1 MGYEEGD
8 VNVSSKLLCGYPRFV
23 YHNYCVKLMDYA
35 IEQQQQKSSS
45 NNNNSKPVDCIILPS
60 KQAALRARDFIIRA
74 CFPADVHTLSSDDNC
89 IDACSST
96 SSLFQESSN
105 VTIYDL
111 QAQDVHAV
119 MFPRETFSAIE
130 AKSYWQHTG
139 EVVSS
144 RRAEAALL
152 QLGVPFERFTAPFI
166 TNNFI
171 ENKDKENNYI
181 CSPSVVSE
189 NAHVPV
195 RDCPVTGKY
204 LCLHP
209 AIPMEKEANTN
220 TSTNT
225 AKEELRQR
233 ISSIVN
239 QSPNTVFLAP
249 SGMGAIY
256 AALRS
261 VRRFQAPNYYSPVA
275 VYGFPYLDTLKMCG
289 RRELSKGGVEFFGH
303 GNASDLMQL
312 EEMLTKQE
320 QTKICALITE
330 FPSNPLL
337 NCHDL
342 HELRRL
348 ADAHKFALIVDDT
361 IGNFAN
367 VDLLG
372 SGVADVVCTSLT
384 KLFNGRGD
392 AIAGSIIC
400 SEKTEFGRALTE
412 NMRQHHSEVELHDA
426 DARAI
431 VSNSQDFLVRS
442 ERINRTAEGLADW
455 LMALDDVRSVYYPK
469 FNGQADVY
477 RSLLNTQISEADHR
491 PGYGGLMSIV
501 LEEHMCDRSF
511 YDGLNLAKGPSL
523 GTNFTLVC
531 PYTLLAH
538 YHELEFAR
546 AYDVRANLIR
556 VAVGL
561 EDLDVLRDTF
571 AQALDGARLYPKL
584 KQKKAAAGGGDAM
597 PVVDA
602 SSSRKYH
609 TVIAHNTQTRIH
621 TGRHHTKHTHNNRTV
636 NMAYHH
642 HPSRKICCSSAGVRC
657 ASSLLRN
664 SNNRVRNGNPRQ
676 RFIGLAGG
684 MLLSSAA
691 ATCIIGGVM

>member
-1 MGYEEGD
+1 MNSSTPTPTKAVPVLGEPLPLDEHACSVALPSWADVVGYEEGD

-23 YHNYCVKLMDYA
+23 YHNYCVKLMEYA
-35 IEQQQQKSSS
+35 IEQYQIENTGKA
-45 NNNNSKPVDCIILPS
+45 KPVDCIILPS
-60 KQAALRARDFIIRA
+60 QQAALRARDFIIRA
-74 CFPADVHTLSSDDNC
+74 CFPADVPSLSSPDNCMDAAMNDDNFV
-89 IDACSST
+89 AMMCS
-96 SSLFQESSN
+96 QSN

-111 QAQDVHAV
+111 KAQDIHAV

-166 TNNFI
+166 
-171 ENKDKENNYI
+171 DH
-181 CSPSVVSE
+181 PSTVDTKL
-189 NAHVPV
+189 
-195 RDCPVTGKY
+195 RDCPVTGKH

-209 AIPMEKEANTN
+209 ASIEDEREQDSTTN
-220 TSTNT
+220 Y
-225 AKEELRQR
+225 KQQLRER
-233 ISSIVN
+233 ISSIVK
-239 QSPNTVFLAP
+239 QSPSTVHLAP
-249 SGMGAIY
+249 SGMAAIY
-256 AALRS
+256 AALRC
-261 VRRFQAPNYYSPVA
+261 VRRRFYSNNSSQSVV

-289 RRELSKGGVEFFGH
+289 RRELSSGGVEFFGH
-303 GNASDLMQL
+303 GNSSDLTQL
-312 EEMLTKQE
+312 KELLAMKKNKKN
-320 QTKICALITE
+320 KICALITE

-348 ADAHKFALIVDDT
+348 ADEYKFALIVDDT

-367 VDLLG
+367 VDLLS

-400 SEKTEFGRALTE
+400 SEKTELGRALTE
-412 NMRQHHSEVELHDA
+412 DMHQNHSEVELHDA

-431 VSNSQDFLVRS
+431 VCNSQDFLVRS
-442 ERINRTAEGLADW
+442 EQINRTAEELADW
-455 LMALDDVRSVYYPK
+455 LMTLDDVRNVYYPK
-469 FNGQADVY
+469 FTQANQY
-477 RSLLNTQISEADHR
+477 NSLRNKNLQNHKS
-491 PGYGGLMSIV
+491 GYGGLMSIV

-561 EDLDVLRDTF
+561 EDFEELRNTF
-571 AQALDGARLYPKL
+571 AQAFDRARLYPKL
-584 KQKKAAAGGGDAM
+584 KTTVQCQSP
-597 PVVDA
+597 PVVMDVN
-602 SSSRKYH
+602 SSRNYH
-609 TVIAHNTQTRIH
+609 TVPLMCRSSS
-621 TGRHHTKHTHNNRTV
+621 TV
-636 NMAYHH
+636 
-642 HPSRKICCSSAGVRC
+642 SSSFSSGIVSVRC
-657 ASSLLRN
+657 LKRPPSASSYLLRKGT
-664 SNNRVRNGNPRQ
+664 GNPRS
-676 RFIGLAGG
+676 RLIGLAGG

-691 ATCIIGGVM
+691 SCIGGAV